1 MKGCL
6 TVCPQLA
13 DTVSVVGVY
22 RAEVGRWVTELQPL
36 PPLIAVTKVL
46 LTVTAIALVRGVFGV
61 GGEKRPQG
69 TRSSARPTAAPTIGG
84 AARVID
90 GDTVV
95 VAGTT
100 VRLDGV
106 DAAELGTARG
116 EMLGG

>member
-1 MKGCL
+1 MS
-6 TVCPQLA
+6 A
-13 DTVSVVGVY
+13 
-22 RAEVGRWVTELQPL
+22 VGRHSVGSGRVQGRSG
-36 PPLIAVTKVL
+36 AVGDR
-46 LTVTAIALVRGVFGV
+46 AAALAALDSRDESAAHRDRNRFGPRRFWSGRGKAASRNG
-61 GGEKRPQG
+61 
-69 TRSSARPTAAPTIGG
+69 SSARPTAAPTIGG